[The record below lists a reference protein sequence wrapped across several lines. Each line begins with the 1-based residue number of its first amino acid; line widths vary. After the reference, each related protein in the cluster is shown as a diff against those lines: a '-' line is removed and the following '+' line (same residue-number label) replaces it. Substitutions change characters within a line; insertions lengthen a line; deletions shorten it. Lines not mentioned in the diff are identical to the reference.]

1 MQTNTINLPN
11 NAQLKTYIAGL
22 EVGYQLFKKLSKHF
36 KYSTN
41 YF

>member
-22 EVGYQLFKKLSKHF
+22 EVGYQLFKKAGL
-36 KYSTN
+36 
-41 YF
+41 